1 MSSVDHVHKKHVYA
15 NKRTLV
21 CADKHAELCRNTKIN
36 VMLLML
42 QEGVTSGDAE
52 MVADKLAAAKAWL
65 VDLRQQQKEV
75 DADKKMLEAEED
87 RLVIRQAILAKGLSC
102 S

>member
-1 MSSVDHVHKKHVYA
+1 
-15 NKRTLV
+15 
-21 CADKHAELCRNTKIN
+21 
-36 VMLLML
+36 MLLML